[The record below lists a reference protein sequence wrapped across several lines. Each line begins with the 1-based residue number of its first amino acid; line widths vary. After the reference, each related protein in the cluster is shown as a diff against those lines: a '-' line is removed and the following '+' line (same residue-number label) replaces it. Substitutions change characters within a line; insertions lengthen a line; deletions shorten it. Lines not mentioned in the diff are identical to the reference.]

1 LIPEHKAIGRARS
14 AKRGGALSGAGAC
27 SPSRKRSFT
36 ICLNGKPVRL
46 ASALNF
52 GGDVGIE
59 SMARIVVSRHVS
71 LAGAPA
77 LVICGRGWR

>member
-1 LIPEHKAIGRARS
+1 
-14 AKRGGALSGAGAC
+14 
-27 SPSRKRSFT
+27 
-36 ICLNGKPVRL
+36 L